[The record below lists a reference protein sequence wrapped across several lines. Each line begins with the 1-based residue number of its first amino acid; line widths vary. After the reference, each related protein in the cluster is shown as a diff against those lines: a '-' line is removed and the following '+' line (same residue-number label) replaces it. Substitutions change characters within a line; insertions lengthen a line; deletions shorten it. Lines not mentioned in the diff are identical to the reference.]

1 MFTWICPK
9 CGTEVPPSYSEC
21 PKCSGAAGQQAKP
34 AEPAAPQPP
43 AETPVFPAA
52 AQPVAAVQAP
62 APASRPASGM
72 HVPGWVL
79 SILFGVLF
87 VVVLGGVF
95 LLYQS
100 RHNPD
105 NGAAN
110 ATPGATLETP
120 QQAAAAAQPDPLLS
134 QLEITGLRLTE
145 DAKQKPFVEF
155 VVVNHSAADLG
166 ELAATVQLK
175 ASTGPHAQ
183 EPVGTFA
190 FKTKLGPYESRDI
203 KAPLK
208 TKLRVYEL
216 PDWQFLRPELTK

>member
-1 MFTWICPK
+1 M
-9 CGTEVPPSYSEC
+9 
-21 PKCSGAAGQQAKP
+21 
-34 AEPAAPQPP
+34 
-43 AETPVFPAA
+43 AA
-52 AQPVAAVQAP
+52 AQAP
-62 APASRPASGM
+62 APAAPRPASGM
-72 HVPGWVL
+72 HIPGWMV

-87 VVVLGGVF
+87 VVVLGGIF
-95 LLYQS
+95 WLYQS

-105 NGAAN
+105 NGAAG
-110 ATPGATLETP
+110 GAPAARLETP

-145 DAKQKPFVEF
+145 DAKQKAFVQF

-175 ASTGPHAQ
+175 AATGPHAQ

-190 FKTKLGPYESRDI
+190 FKTKLGPYESRDL
-203 KAPLK
+203 KAPLN